1 MSSKK
6 LKTFWGWTSGTAPKS
21 NVDNVGGFV
30 DGVAKAV
37 SNEDSFGDGHEEF
50 MDTTIDASE
59 GFGDENSE
67 HLNKS
72 ASNCN
77 QCCNQSPD

>member
-6 LKTFWGWTSGTAPKS
+6 VKIFWGWTSGTAAKS
-21 NVDNVGGFV
+21 NVDNIGGFV
-30 DGVAKAV
+30 DGVAEAV
-37 SNEDSFGDGHEEF
+37 SNEDSLGDGNEEF
-50 MDTTIDASE
+50 MDTTTDASE
-59 GFGDENSE
+59 GFANDNSE
-67 HLNKS
+67 QLNKS